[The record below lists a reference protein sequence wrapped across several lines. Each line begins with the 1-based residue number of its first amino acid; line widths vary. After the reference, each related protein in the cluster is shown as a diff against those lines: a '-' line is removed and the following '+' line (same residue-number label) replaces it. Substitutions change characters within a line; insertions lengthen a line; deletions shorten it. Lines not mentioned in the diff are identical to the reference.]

1 MSVASDLLARLA
13 ERPEEAAVLLDVDG
27 TLAPIVSRPDEAA
40 VPEKTRAVVSSLVK
54 RYGLV
59 ACLSGRPGA
68 DAARVVGVDG
78 VRYVGE
84 HGLEL
89 EPGAEAWAEQLARFA
104 ASVDWPAEAG
114 KRLTLSFHYRSA
126 DDVVAAEDALR
137 AVAGRAVENG
147 LRPRWGRRVLE
158 IRPPIE
164 ADKGTAVVRL
174 LDEVGLRRALY
185 AGDDTTDLD
194 AFRGLDGLDVAVR
207 VAVVSDEAP
216 VELTTCRSRRRQPE
230 GSRRSPR
237 KAMTHVDESVL
248 APYGNAT
255 ASRSSSGG
263 RARWARS
270 SP

>member
-1 MSVASDLLARLA
+1 MLRSSPGRT
-13 ERPEEAAVLLDVDG
+13 RPRYPRRR
-27 TLAPIVSRPDEAA
+27 APWSRD
-40 VPEKTRAVVSSLVK
+40 SSE

-89 EPGAEAWAEQLARFA
+89 EPGAEEWAEQLARFA

-137 AVAGRAVENG
+137 AVADRAVENG

-164 ADKGTAVVRL
+164 ADKGTAIVRL
-174 LDEVGLRRALY
+174 LDEVALRRALY

-216 VELTTCRSRRRQPE
+216 VELADSADLVVDGP
-230 GSRRSPR
+230 
-237 KAMTHVDESVL
+237 KALAEVL
-248 APYGNAT
+248 AQL
-255 ASRSSSGG
+255 
-263 RARWARS
+263 
-270 SP
+270 